1 MDLTP
6 EKQAEKNTLTRQ
18 LKKNRNRKKI
28 IILGSVALV
37 AASAFIVTMT
47 GIGIPKIK
55 ASDTT
60 VLARANIEKSISAS
74 GTVETSNAYKV
85 YNTLN
90 YPVEEIYAEVG
101 QVVQKGD
108 KLCQLDND
116 SLKKQIELKETT
128 IGMSAEQAALL
139 VKASEEKYNA
149 AKAAL
154 ANGTNSSIV
163 SGNNA
168 VNVAYYAWQKAKK
181 GYDDY
186 LTFLNSGDNSQI
198 LLQKA
203 AVDNAAGFL
212 QNARFVYDETQSD
225 LSSAKRTLDQARR
238 KIEEAK
244 DDLDS
249 ANDAVASAFQEYTE
263 AEKAYNDAKVVVD
276 AAGASATQEQIDA
289 VNAAKSNMDMAQVT
303 LTNAKAAAAQAQL
316 EYDTAKVQYDAEKK
330 SYDSYSYAEQ
340 QAKIALDNAQTAY
353 DNANAQYQAAI
364 KASNSTLADY
374 ELAVKSSYQSYQDA
388 LSALNSSKT
397 YANNELQAYKDNL
410 NSAQASAKNDAAVK
424 DLSNLKKDLDSTTVT
439 SPASGTVTAVYVRKG
454 SVPLLMF
461 VIEGT
466 DHLVVDTSV
475 KENDINKVKTGMAVV
490 IRSDATGD
498 TLYDGKVTSI
508 APSPD
513 KNQSGDTITDGDIG
527 YDTKV
532 QVISESTGLHIG
544 MSVNLDYIL
553 QTQNDVLAVPY
564 EAVYKNEQ
572 GEQSVLADVKQWNGK
587 HVLKEYPVV
596 TGIDNEAAIVISG
609 DNIYE
614 GMRVINEPAKYK
626 SGAIVSIE

>member
-60 VLARANIEKSISAS
+60 VLARTNIEKSISAS

-90 YPVEEIYAEVG
+90 YPVEEIYVEVG

-116 SLKKQIELKETT
+116 SLKKQIELKETA

-168 VNVAYYAWQKAKK
+168 VNIAYYAWQKAKK

-186 LTFLNSGDNSQI
+186 SAFLNSGDNSQI

-203 AVDNAAGFL
+203 AADNAAGFL
-212 QNARFVYDETQSD
+212 ENARFVYNQAESD
-225 LSSAKRTLDQARR
+225 LSSAKRTLDQARN
-238 KIEEAK
+238 KM
-244 DDLDS
+244 DDADDALDS
-249 ANDAVASAFQEYTE
+249 ANESVDSTSAAYLD
-263 AEKAYNDAKVVVD
+263 AEKAYNDAKGVVD

-289 VNAAKSNMDMAQVT
+289 VNEAKSNMDLAQLT

-316 EYDTAKVQYDAEKK
+316 AYDTAKAEYDGARK
-330 SYDSYSYAEQ
+330 SYDSYSDAEQ
-340 QAKIALDNAQTAY
+340 QAKIALDNAQTTY

-374 ELAVKSSYQSYQDA
+374 EL
-388 LSALNSSKT
+388 
-397 YANNELQAYKDNL
+397 
-410 NSAQASAKNDAAVK
+410 
-424 DLSNLKKDLDSTTVT
+424 
-439 SPASGTVTAVYVRKG
+439 
-454 SVPLLMF
+454 SV
-461 VIEGT
+461 
-466 DHLVVDTSV
+466 
-475 KENDINKVKTGMAVV
+475 
-490 IRSDATGD
+490 
-498 TLYDGKVTSI
+498 
-508 APSPD
+508 
-513 KNQSGDTITDGDIG
+513 
-527 YDTKV
+527 
-532 QVISESTGLHIG
+532 
-544 MSVNLDYIL
+544 
-553 QTQNDVLAVPY
+553 
-564 EAVYKNEQ
+564 
-572 GEQSVLADVKQWNGK
+572 
-587 HVLKEYPVV
+587 
-596 TGIDNEAAIVISG
+596 
-609 DNIYE
+609 
-614 GMRVINEPAKYK
+614 
-626 SGAIVSIE
+626 